1 MPSEVDVY
9 NHLVKVVHLFSGIYL
24 WEFVTTLDFE
34 WEVFTGRRPW
44 KWSFTVYLIAR
55 LCAFGSITLNFIGFN
70 LTSEFNCNAWF
81 RCTLA
86 FSWFAVSIASF
97 LLALRGI
104 AIWGR
109 DRAITTAAVVI
120 WSANM
125 IVASWSTT
133 KGRAV
138 WSPQANTCLITG
150 TNVFRWSLLVN
161 LIVDLSLLC
170 IMFLGVLNKKNAT
183 HLWRMLYFQGIFWI
197 LTAIATEVPSV
208 VLPFLNMNDAWNL
221 MFQVPHMVL
230 MVIMSTRL
238 YRDLFQYI
246 TNDHDV
252 FGRRRANVW
261 PQQNVQVAVHKTV
274 EVDVDLRDLDEERSG
289 LPHGAYKQTVTVR
302 SQAEMD
308 MITAELQM
316 KKDLQI

>member
-1 MPSEVDVY
+1 MSSEVNVY

-44 KWSFTVYLIAR
+44 KWSFAVYLIAR
-55 LCAFGSITLNFIGFN
+55 LLAFGSITLNFIGFN
-70 LTSEFNCNAWF
+70 LSTQFNCNAWF

-109 DRAITTAAVVI
+109 DRAITAVAVII

-133 KGRAV
+133 KGHTV
-138 WSPQANTCLITG
+138 WSSQANTCLITG
-150 TNVFRWSLLVN
+150 TNIFRWSLLVN

-170 IMFLGVLNKKNAT
+170 IMFIGVLNKKNAT

-197 LTAIATEVPSV
+197 LSAIATEVPSV
-208 VLPFLNMNDAWNL
+208 VLPFLNMNGVWNL

-246 TNDHDV
+246 TNDHDM

-261 PQQNVQVAVHKTV
+261 HQNVQVAVHKTV
-274 EVDVDLRDLDEERSG
+274 EVDVDLRHMDEERAG
-289 LPHGAYKQTVTVR
+289 LPGAYKQTVTVR
-302 SQAEMD
+302 SQAELD
-308 MITAELQM
+308 MMAAEIQM

>member
-1 MPSEVDVY
+1 MEEDIEFRF
-9 NHLVKVVHLFSGIYL
+9 VVQ
-24 WEFVTTLDFE
+24 
-34 WEVFTGRRPW
+34 
-44 KWSFTVYLIAR
+44 
-55 LCAFGSITLNFIGFN
+55 
-70 LTSEFNCNAWF
+70 
-81 RCTLA
+81 
-86 FSWFAVSIASF
+86 
-97 LLALRGI
+97 
-104 AIWGR
+104 
-109 DRAITTAAVVI
+109 
-120 WSANM
+120 
-125 IVASWSTT
+125 
-133 KGRAV
+133 GRAV

-208 VLPFLNMNDAWNL
+208 VLPFLNMNVLSVIRCMEFDV
-221 MFQVPHMVL
+221 QVHTVRTSSILVTPFPDPHVLSSTTVVL